1 MKTKNI
7 RHILAN
13 ALEKAEK
20 GQLAPQDAKAIIGL
34 ANQIST
40 SLATEVKV
48 ANLKLR
54 LGHQVDSVGELSVDT
69 RDEKTTD

>member
-1 MKTKNI
+1 MKTKTI
-7 RHILAN
+7 RKMLCA

-20 GQLAPQDAKAIIGL
+20 GQLPHEEAKTIIGL

-48 ANLKLR
+48 ASMKMR
-54 LGHQVDSVGELSVDT
+54 LGAQVDSLGELDVAA
-69 RDEKTTD
+69 